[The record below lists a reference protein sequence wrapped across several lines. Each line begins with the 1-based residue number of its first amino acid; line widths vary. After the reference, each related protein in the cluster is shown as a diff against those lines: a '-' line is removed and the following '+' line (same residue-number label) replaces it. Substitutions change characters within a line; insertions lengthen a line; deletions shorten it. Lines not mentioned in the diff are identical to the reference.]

1 MPPDF
6 HFQSNPFLP
15 AFVMDSLFPPSLR
28 VVLKVLSTPIVIIS
42 GGVLCYL
49 FLLPLISTAHP
60 NAAPHISDLLVGSLL
75 IALAIRIAIFA
86 LERFA
91 NSRSLK
97 KTGNAES
104 SNLAERLNFFTS
116 ELWYRASGGSN
127 TVTYLAMITYL
138 PKTHAG
144 SMTLLRLGVS
154 ANDYGKFLKTY
165 TPPGESVISLTDF
178 ASAIPPQGQI
188 ELSNLVAFLFKND
201 QNFHNFLLTK
211 SIDEQSVRES
221 ALWVETAM
229 QQDSDARRW
238 WSKENLGRIPGIGKS
253 WAYGPIFTLRQYAQD
268 MRPEVMRAP
277 LHIIGRDREIKLL
290 EQALLK
296 QTGANV
302 IIIGQ
307 PGTGRKTLLAIFAQL
322 IMEGKVFPELE
333 SKRIFKLSGPALV
346 ASGKTKGDTEKILL
360 DILNEAVGAGDI
372 ILAIDE
378 FPEFVESLAKI
389 GISASQLLQPYL
401 MHPAIHI
408 VGIADTSHFRKVL
421 EGDATLMQYF
431 EKVEITEPDERTLV
445 EILKNIAPIVEAQN
459 AGKVYITYPAI
470 KKIAEAGIRY
480 IMEGALPER
489 AINFL
494 QEVTA
499 NASQYGS
506 VLLSPEFVMDYASK
520 KTKMPLGQINQEEQ
534 KMLLELEIRLHE
546 RVVNQKE
553 AISAIADAIRRARA
567 GIREPKRPIGSFLFL
582 GPTGIGKTET
592 AKALSAVYFG
602 NEEAMVRFDMTEFQ
616 TEEGLQRL
624 LGSFDKN
631 EMGLLSSQMHSFPYA
646 VVLLDEFEKAD
657 KKVIDLFLQI
667 LDEGFFT
674 DALGVKI
681 NMRNVI
687 IIATS
692 NAGASLIW
700 QWVAAGIDPADK
712 KSEMLSAIQQEGKF
726 KPELLNRFDSIVI
739 FRPLTPEHLREIAR
753 LMLKKLASRL
763 KEQQDITLQITDP
776 LLDEMA
782 RLGYDPTF
790 GARPMRRFIQERIE
804 KLIANKII
812 KGELARGA
820 MLTITPEEIK

>member
-6 HFQSNPFLP
+6 RFQSNKFLP
-15 AFVMDSLFPPSLR
+15 VFVLDSLFPPSLR
-28 VVLKVLSTPIVIIS
+28 LALKVVSTLIVIIS
-42 GGVLCYL
+42 GGVLCYI
-49 FLLPLISTAHP
+49 FVLPIISAVRQQL
-60 NAAPHISDLLVGSLL
+60 APHISDMLVGCFLVS
-75 IALAIRIAIFA
+75 LAIRVAVFA
-86 LERFA
+86 PERFA

-97 KTGNAES
+97 KKGDPQS
-104 SNLAERLNFFTS
+104 PNLAERFNFFAS
-116 ELWYRASGGSN
+116 EFWYHASRGDN
-127 TVTYLAMITYL
+127 TATYLAMATSL
-138 PKTHAG
+138 PKTFAG
-144 SMTLLRLGVS
+144 GMTLLRLGVS
-154 ANDYGKFLKTY
+154 ADDYRKFLKTY
-165 TPPGESVISLTDF
+165 MPPTESVISLTDL
-178 ASAIPPQGQI
+178 ASAIPPQEEVG
-188 ELSNLVAFLFKND
+188 LSDLAAFLFKND
-201 QNFHNFLLTK
+201 KNFHDFLLTK
-211 SIDEQSVRES
+211 GVDEQSVRES
-221 ALWVETAM
+221 ALWVEAM
-229 QQDSDARRW
+229 TEHDDETHRW
-238 WSKENLGRIPGIGKS
+238 WSKENLGRVPGIGKS

-268 MRPEVMRAP
+268 MRPQIMYMP
-277 LHIIGRDREIKLL
+277 LHIIGRDRELKLL

-296 QTGANV
+296 QAGANV
-302 IIIGQ
+302 VIIGQ
-307 PGTGRKTLLAIFAQL
+307 PGTGRKTLLSLFAQL

-346 ASGKTKGDTEKILL
+346 AAGKTKGETEKILL
-360 DILNEAVGAGDI
+360 DILNEAVRAGDI

-378 FPEFVESLAKI
+378 FPEFVESLGKI
-389 GISASQLLQPYL
+389 GISASQILQPYL
-401 MHPAIHI
+401 MHPAVHI
-408 VGIADTSHFRKVL
+408 IGIADITRFRKIIQA
-421 EGDATLMQYF
+421 DATLMQYF
-431 EKVEITEPDERTLV
+431 EKVEIAEPDEHTLV
-445 EILKNIAPIVEAQN
+445 EILKTVVPAAEAHS
-459 AGKVYITYPAI
+459 AGKVFITYPAV

-480 IMEGALPER
+480 IVEGALPER

-494 QEVTA
+494 EEVA
-499 NASQYGS
+499 AGASQYGS

-553 AISAIADAIRRARA
+553 AISAIADAVRRARA
-567 GIREPKRPIGSFLFL
+567 GIREPKRPIGTFLFL
-582 GPTGIGKTET
+582 GPTGVGKTET
-592 AKALSAVYFG
+592 AKALAAVYFG

-624 LGSFDKN
+624 LGSSDTN
-631 EMGLLSSQMHSFPYA
+631 EMGLLASQMHSFPYA

-674 DALGVKI
+674 DALGAKI

-700 QWVAAGIDPADK
+700 QWVAAGIDPGDK

-739 FRPLTPEHLREIAR
+739 FRPLTQEHLREIAR
-753 LMLKKLASRL
+753 LMLKKLSSRL

-782 RLGYDPTF
+782 KQGYDPTF

-804 KLIANKII
+804 KLIADKII
-812 KGELARGA
+812 KGELVRGA
-820 MLTITPEEIK
+820 TLAITPEEIK